1 MTDDKHS
8 PSNVLNTRGLAT
20 KREYVR
26 ELRVRGDAQALSLLV
41 ECLCDESWYL
51 RELAE
56 AAFLELGETGAEALL
71 PMLDQGLWFT
81 RVSAARVFG
90 RLGYRRA
97 VPGLLRLTEDAND
110 TVAVAAREALV
121 AIGSRRGAI
130 RLAHALHRMPP
141 DTRRRHM
148 ESLAALDRT
157 LAGRLERMT
166 GSEELMMAEQVDT
179 LSDDSPAVRAFE
191 EGVEREVLTG
201 SPPSPPPRP
210 RAQEPGD
217 GND

>member
-1 MTDDKHS
+1 MSDDKHTPGS
-8 PSNVLNTRGLAT
+8 VLNTRGLAT

-97 VPGLLRLTEDAND
+97 VSGLLRLTEDANS
-110 TVAVAAREALV
+110 TVVHAAREALV
-121 AIGSRRGAI
+121 GIGNRHGAI
-130 RLAHALHRMPP
+130 RLAHALHRLPP
-141 DTRRRHM
+141 DARRRQ
-148 ESLAALDRT
+148 LDGLTALDASLRE
-157 LAGRLERMT
+157 RLERLMR
-166 GSEELMMAEQVDT
+166 SEELMLAEDVEP
-179 LSDDSPAVRAFE
+179 LSDDSPAVRAI
-191 EGVEREVLTG
+191 EGVAPETPAG

-210 RAQEPGD
+210 RAEEPGG
-217 GND
+217 GNE